1 MNPLQRKAKTVEMTK
16 STDHRDVSGGLGRRL
31 WRPRLL
37 PYVALVA
44 VVAAIPVATGSAA
57 GSALPKPTGL
67 KTFQLRLNDSLR
79 RPGQLRPFSRT
90 PAFAWAPV
98 RRATRYEFELSTSKG
113 FTAGNGLVWSSK
125 SLTMP
130 TASVPISLPWSTG
143 APASFHWHVRAAHG
157 RTVSAWSEPNRFT
170 MGWDSRSLDRGVPHP
185 MQSEPGFVQ
194 WSKVDGASGY
204 QIWFTNSPKPRIVST
219 ITNVA
224 DFREYYG
231 ARAPG
236 SRVEWRVRALRR
248 VYGVAQNGLPALLYG
263 TWSAKYDSE
272 LPAIPPPAIHPVPRY
287 AVSDTTSFGTIVGQ
301 HELVPAFVFSTGDG
315 YELHRVYV
323 ATDENCVNVVHISP
337 AVGGNVYAP
346 RSTGGDAE
354 SFNMYDLTPAKA
366 SEAVPA
372 TPVGGA
378 GASGASL
385 IPADFLQQR
394 AAVDLWDSNWST
406 GRYYWTVVPV
416 GHNGDA
422 ELAQDACQAGRR
434 GEFGKTSVK
443 PDLAEG
449 LVPFATGLSTTGR
462 LFSAASSRAQ
472 FLRRIARNVEAGSGR
487 SRVRRPV
494 EPRRARVENGRSA
507 QNLFYVGHPS
517 SEAGH
522 MAVSHT
528 RYQRLAAREPGD
540 ELDDLTGQAPHR
552 GADLQGRQGLATVA
566 SAPGIRGR
574 LRSRRAVDRDDRD
587 GRRDHGSRRRPQLRH
602 GDAAA
607 GRRRV
612 HGCGSRRQADGGLPR
627 AAELR
632 DLTSTCDDSGERCR
646 TATDLLR
653 EHACKPGA
661 VTDRHLPRRSTAA
674 CSRPTA
680 PSDDRPAD
688 ASPAPTI
695 VRTTWTRTSSPRRTP
710 GAAKKVTLV
719 VHDPDNTKT
728 LIRETSTFTPPTGC
742 NNGTHGPVSAGC

>member
-1 MNPLQRKAKTVEMTK
+1 MVL
-16 STDHRDVSGGLGRRL
+16 
-31 WRPRLL
+31 
-37 PYVALVA
+37 
-44 VVAAIPVATGSAA
+44 
-57 GSALPKPTGL
+57 
-67 KTFQLRLNDSLR
+67 
-79 RPGQLRPFSRT
+79 
-90 PAFAWAPV
+90 
-98 RRATRYEFELSTSKG
+98 
-113 FTAGNGLVWSSK
+113 
-125 SLTMP
+125 
-130 TASVPISLPWSTG
+130 
-143 APASFHWHVRAAHG
+143 
-157 RTVSAWSEPNRFT
+157 
-170 MGWDSRSLDRGVPHP
+170 
-185 MQSEPGFVQ
+185 
-194 WSKVDGASGY
+194 SGY

-416 GHNGDA
+416 GHDGDA
-422 ELAQDACQAGRR
+422 ELPQDACQAGRR

-443 PDLAEG
+443 PDLADG

-472 FLRRIARNVEAGSGR
+472 FYGGSLVTWRPAPAAAAYDVQWSRAG
-487 SRVRRPV
+487 
-494 EPRRARVENGRSA
+494 RAVENGRSA
-507 QNLFYVGHPS
+507 QNLFYVGRPS

-540 ELDDLTGQAPHR
+540 ELDDLT
-552 GADLQGRQGLATVA
+552 VK
-566 SAPGIRGR
+566 
-574 LRSRRAVDRDDRD
+574 LRI
-587 GRRDHGSRRRPQLRH
+587 G
-602 GDAAA
+602 
-607 GRRRV
+607 
-612 HGCGSRRQADGGLPR
+612 
-627 AAELR
+627 
-632 DLTSTCDDSGERCR
+632 
-646 TATDLLR
+646 
-653 EHACKPGA
+653 
-661 VTDRHLPRRSTAA
+661 
-674 CSRPTA
+674 
-680 PSDDRPAD
+680 
-688 ASPAPTI
+688 APTFRV
-695 VRTTWTRTSSPRRTP
+695 VR
-710 GAAKKVTLV
+710 G
-719 VHDPDNTKT
+719 
-728 LIRETSTFTPPTGC
+728 
-742 NNGTHGPVSAGC
+742 